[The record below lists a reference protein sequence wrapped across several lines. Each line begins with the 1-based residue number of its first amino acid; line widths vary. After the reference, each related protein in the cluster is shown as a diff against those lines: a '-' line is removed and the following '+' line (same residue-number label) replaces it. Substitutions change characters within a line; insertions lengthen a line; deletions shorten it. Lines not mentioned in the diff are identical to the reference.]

1 MVRIVPFT
9 VTAMLFASSV
19 AICTRNG
26 LTQMLTHV
34 KRHPSYTQTEFWD
47 YWYTQHA
54 PKVAP
59 LASYFNISRY
69 QQVRDSLFTIH
80 YPIWVT
86 SWTIAYP
93 SQVRIGGLVLPTE
106 AGATEPASDVPVEFD
121 GVAMFLYRSPDDLAA
136 MISHPYYTEV
146 VLPDEGVFIDKSAFG
161 GGQVA
166 SFVGAHFEVVDDK
179 KDIWI
184 GSDADRE
191 KYQQLFDSYN

>member
-69 QQVRDSLFTIH
+69 Q
-80 YPIWVT
+80 
-86 SWTIAYP
+86 
-93 SQVRIGGLVLPTE
+93 QVRIGGLVLPTE